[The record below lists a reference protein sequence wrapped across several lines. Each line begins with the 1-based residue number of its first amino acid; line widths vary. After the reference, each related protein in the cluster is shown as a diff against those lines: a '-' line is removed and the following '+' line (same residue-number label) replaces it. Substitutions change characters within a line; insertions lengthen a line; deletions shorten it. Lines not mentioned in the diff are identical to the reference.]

1 MLNVQCLFS
10 RGFCENSAHTAIKWR
25 GILTFCVRK
34 FKRVSYK
41 GHHGIILKES
51 GSTGGALLYKS
62 SNLGGEML
70 KIRMELKLFANFSCK
85 NSGI

>member
-1 MLNVQCLFS
+1 
-10 RGFCENSAHTAIKWR
+10 
-25 GILTFCVRK
+25 
-34 FKRVSYK
+34 VSHK
-41 GHHGIILKES
+41 GNHGIVQKEFGSS
-51 GSTGGALLYKS
+51 GNALLYKS